1 MFYVYC
7 LSDEVTAEM
16 LEGARGISG
25 REPRLIEF
33 DGISAVV
40 SEFAEE
46 RIAVAREHVLAH
58 ERVVSRVLAHT
69 TPLPFRFGTLASQ
82 ERLESY
88 VVSQKSSLKLALE
101 RVRGAVEMSVKII
114 WNVEEAG
121 RKAVGHEAEA
131 VTNIVASAGA
141 GTKFLMEK
149 QRAIACD
156 ELLKE
161 RAESLQKWLEKTVK
175 DIVKESSVQIE
186 PAEKLFLAASHLVL
200 REKLD
205 EYRARVEKARGE
217 QPELHFLTSGPWAPY
232 SFSSLFS

>member
-1 MFYVYC
+1 MFYIYC

-16 LEGARGISG
+16 LEGARGVG
-25 REPRLIEF
+25 GGEPRLIEF

-40 SEFAEE
+40 SEFAETS
-46 RIAVAREHVLAH
+46 ISVAREHVLAH

-69 TPLPFRFGTLASQ
+69 TPLPFRFGTLAGQ

-88 VVSQKSSLKLALE
+88 VASQKSSLKLALE

-121 RKAVGHEAEA
+121 RKAAGHEAEA
-131 VTNIVASAGA
+131 VANVAASAGA
-141 GTKFLMEK
+141 GTRFLLEK
-149 QRAIACD
+149 RRSIACD

-161 RAESLQKWLEKTVK
+161 RAEKLEKWLEKAVS
-175 DIVKESSVQIE
+175 DIVKESFVQVE

-205 EYRARVEKARGE
+205 DYRARVEKARGE

>member
-16 LEGARGISG
+16 LDGARGVAG
-25 REPRLIEF
+25 CEPRLIEF

-40 SEFAEE
+40 SEFAETN
-46 RIAVAREHVLAH
+46 IPVTREHVLAH
-58 ERVVSRVLAHT
+58 ERVVSRVLSHT
-69 TPLPFRFGTLASQ
+69 TPLPFRFGTLAGH

-88 VVSQKSSLKLALE
+88 VVSQKSSLSLALE

-121 RKAVGHEAEA
+121 QRAVELEAEA
-131 VTNIVASAGA
+131 VAKVAATAGA
-141 GTKFLMEK
+141 GTKFLLEK
-149 QRAIACD
+149 RRAIACD

-161 RAESLQKWLEKTVK
+161 RAERLQNWLEKAVN
-175 DIVKESSVQIE
+175 DVVKEAFVQME
-186 PAEKLFLAASHLVL
+186 PAEKLFLAASHLVS
-200 REKLD
+200 REKLAD
-205 EYRARVEKARGE
+205 YRARVEKARGE
-217 QPELHFLTSGPWAPY
+217 LPELHFLTSGPWAPY